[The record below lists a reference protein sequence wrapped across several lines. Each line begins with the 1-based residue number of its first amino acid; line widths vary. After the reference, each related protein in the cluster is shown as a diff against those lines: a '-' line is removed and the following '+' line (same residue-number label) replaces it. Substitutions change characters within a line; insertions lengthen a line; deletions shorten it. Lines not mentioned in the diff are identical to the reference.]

1 MVVSAEKAIKKDAA
15 DSIYMQINL
24 YLHSTDILAKESTVV
39 FLRSV
44 KKINVKKM
52 GLNYVVYSITRTRL
66 FVEQI
71 RWFYKLLG
79 VLVEFIFDKCV

>member
-39 FLRSV
+39 FLRLASA
-44 KKINVKKM
+44 
-52 GLNYVVYSITRTRL
+52 
-66 FVEQI
+66 
-71 RWFYKLLG
+71 
-79 VLVEFIFDKCV
+79 